1 MTTVSRVI
9 VAGDVI
15 DDVIAVVQDE
25 IRVNTD
31 TPAQIKRTLG
41 GSAANTAV
49 WLAQQGCAVDFFGRV
64 GLGDVVRCEAD
75 FSAAGVTAHLTGDR
89 ALETGSIVIIA
100 HGENRSMLSDRGA
113 NVAFEPE
120 RIGGEFFDTASWLHL
135 TGYGFFHHS
144 RPAAMKD
151 LVGRARSHGLGVM
164 VDASSAG
171 FLSDMG
177 PEVFLGLISQATV
190 LRCNEE
196 EAQLLSGES
205 YPEGAL
211 ASMGERFER
220 VIVTHGSRGSMV
232 WEGGTSHHVPALP
245 VEKILDPTG
254 AGDAFNAGI
263 LAGLSQGVSIIEST
277 ARATRLAARC
287 VTRLGARP

>member
-1 MTTVSRVI
+1 MLLLNRRGLAENFRYSLLASSHGLRVFSPQQ
-9 VAGDVI
+9 ARC
-15 DDVIAVVQDE
+15 DE
-25 IRVNTD
+25 
-31 TPAQIKRTLG
+31 
-41 GSAANTAV
+41 GS
-49 WLAQQGCAVDFFGRV
+49 G
-64 GLGDVVRCEAD
+64 
-75 FSAAGVTAHLTGDR
+75 
-89 ALETGSIVIIA
+89 
-100 HGENRSMLSDRGA
+100 
-113 NVAFEPE
+113 
-120 RIGGEFFDTASWLHL
+120 
-135 TGYGFFHHS
+135 
-144 RPAAMKD
+144 
-151 LVGRARSHGLGVM
+151 GRARSHGLGVM

-220 VIVTHGSRGSMV
+220 VIVTQGSRGSMV
-232 WEGGTSHHVPALP
+232 WEDGTSHHVPALP